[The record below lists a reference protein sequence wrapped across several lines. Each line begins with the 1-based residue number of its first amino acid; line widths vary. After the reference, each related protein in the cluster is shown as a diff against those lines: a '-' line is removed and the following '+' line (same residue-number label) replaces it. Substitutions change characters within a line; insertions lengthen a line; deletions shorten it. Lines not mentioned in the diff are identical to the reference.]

1 MNKKQVAIT
10 LGAMCLILS
19 TGICIQIR
27 TMDNASTTASRNLSD
42 NELRD
47 NVLKWKEL
55 KKNNTLLG
63 LTNVVGQGIVIEIA
77 DGDNPILAI
86 DNPSDLLVHND
97 DLMSLVN
104 ELNNAGAEAIEIN
117 GQRIVNNS
125 SITCE
130 GNIIKVNGEKIGSPF
145 TIKAIGSQA
154 LLYGSITRSGSYL
167 DLMKNRGVNV
177 KSVSQKD
184 KVHISK
190 YSGTISYNYIQ
201 TAKQK

>member
-47 NVLKWKEL
+47 NVLKWKEKCDNISEELKKAEKKLEKVRQSATQNDSTASAKEEEL
-55 KKNNTLLG
+55 KKNNTL
-63 LTNVVGQGIVIEIA
+63 
-77 DGDNPILAI
+77 
-86 DNPSDLLVHND
+86 
-97 DLMSLVN
+97 N